1 MERKRVIIRCMIWML
16 TWVLLVESQANARP
30 LSFNVRENKGY
41 DLVKLPDSLKQSN
54 VVFLPDSLIRDT
66 LQYEYSKIKEV
77 AYRLISILYKRRIAR
92 IVTNL
97 TKERPS
103 MIFT

>member
-1 MERKRVIIRCMIWML
+1 VIIRCMIWML

-41 DLVKLPDSLKQSN
+41 DLIKLPDSLKQSN

-77 AYRLISILYKRRIAR
+77 AYRRD
-92 IVTNL
+92 
-97 TKERPS
+97 ERVVQNDFRES
-103 MIFT
+103 SED